1 MKKTLLI
8 ETNAGVRISLVIRS
22 LRFDKNADARL
33 KLKYPNPE
41 DYKNYINGL
50 RKYNLLESLPLDDIV
65 MILWLELFLIA
76 VFCLTQ

>member
-8 ETNAGVRISLVIRS
+8 ETNAGILEFHWLSEV

-33 KLKYPNPE
+33 KAKYPNPE

-50 RKYNLLESLPLDDIV
+50 RKYNLLDLCLLADVV
-65 MILWLELFLIA
+65 MTSSLELFLI
-76 VFCLTQ
+76 VEFYLY